1 MALRPQTGNRPK
13 NPLRIPTERPTRLP
27 WAITPETQT
36 NPTEA
41 KGTPILS
48 RNRNSA
54 KKAGARFERLIS
66 DYLRDNLDDRIDR
79 RVKTGAKDCG
89 DVANVRDSH
98 NRRIVIEAKNTTR
111 PNLAGWIKEAHQ
123 EAHNDNA
130 HIGVV
135 VHKRHGNANP
145 ADQWVTLTVNDLIQ
159 LLTPPQGN
167 TQ

>member
-1 MALRPQTGNRPK
+1 MA
-13 NPLRIPTERPTRLP
+13 
-27 WAITPETQT
+27 
-36 NPTEA
+36 
-41 KGTPILS
+41 

-54 KKAGARFERLIS
+54 KQAGARFERQVA

-79 RVKTGAKDCG
+79 KVKTGAKDCG

-123 EAHNDNA
+123 EAQNDGA
-130 HIGVV
+130 HVGVII
-135 VHKRHGNANP
+135 HKRHGKANP
-145 ADQWVTLTVNDLIQ
+145 ADQWVTCTLEDLVK
-159 LLTPPQGN
+159 LLTPPQGE